1 MSRLLTSCLVA
12 LCAAPALAQAD
23 ADPDLD
29 GGAPNVDAS
38 ATIDTGAASPPAGP
52 VDAGTR
58 DLASELDELGRRLGI
73 LGEEL
78 ETDRTGSAPVAPSL
92 DLAREVG
99 VGPAGAKVYARE
111 GLSIGGY
118 GELLFSFYDQRLQN
132 GQYQQ
137 RNHLGDTQRAVFYFG
152 YKFNSWLVFNSEIEF
167 EHAGFSDEHAEGEVI
182 VEFATLD
189 FLIRPWLKIR
199 AGQLLL
205 PVGFI
210 NELHEPPVFF
220 GVRRPVLESGAGL
233 IPSTWHELGAGIYGS
248 VPGNLT
254 YRFDV
259 INGLDAARFNADGDG
274 TIGSGKQDGH
284 QVIANKPAIT
294 GRLDWTPVPGFLLG
308 GSFYVGDSAQ
318 ANGWQPIWTALL
330 EAHAELR
337 TGGFMARAIYAR
349 LTNSRGG
356 LSALASGPDAASNTF
371 LTGALQQGGYVE
383 AGYDVFTFVPSL
395 RMNLIPF
402 ARVELLDTQ
411 QEVAV
416 GATRD
421 PATQRAVVTVGANY
435 KPITQVVVKVDY
447 QVNLNGAGTGRNQF
461 NLGVGYLF

>member
-1 MSRLLTSCLVA
+1 MSHLLSTCLVA
-12 LCAAPALAQAD
+12 LCAATTGA
-23 ADPDLD
+23 D
-29 GGAPNVDAS
+29 GGPDAAAVDGGVPTEAE
-38 ATIDTGAASPPAGP
+38 GPAGGGP
-52 VDAGTR
+52 PEAADAGTR
-58 DLASELDELGRRLGI
+58 DLGSELDELARRLGI

-92 DLAREVG
+92 DAAREVG

-137 RNHLGDTQRAVFYFG
+137 RDNLGDTQRVILYVG

-167 EHAGFSDEHAEGEVI
+167 EHSGFSDEHAEGEVI
-182 VEFATLD
+182 IEFATLD
-189 FLIRPWLKIR
+189 FLLRPWLKLR

-210 NELHEPPVFF
+210 NELHEPPVFL
-220 GVRRPVLESGAGL
+220 GVKRPVLESGAGL
-233 IPSTWHELGAGIYGS
+233 IPSTWHELGAGLYGS
-248 VPGNLT
+248 LPGSLT
-254 YRFDV
+254 YRLDV

-284 QVIANKPAIT
+284 QVIANRPAFT
-294 GRLDWTPVPGFLLG
+294 GRLDWTPTPGFLLG

-318 ANGWQPIWTALL
+318 TDGWQPIWTGLL

-337 TGGFMARAIYAR
+337 TGGFQARAIVAR

-356 LSALASGPDAASNTF
+356 LSALASGPDAPGATF
-371 LTGALQQGGYVE
+371 QTGALQLGGYLE
-383 AGYDVFTFVPSL
+383 AGYDVFTFLPNL

-421 PATQRAVVTVGANY
+421 PANRRAVITVGANY
-435 KPITQVVVKVDY
+435 KPITQVVVKLDY
-447 QVNLNGAGTGRNQF
+447 QVNLNGAGTGRNQ
-461 NLGVGYLF
+461 LDIGVGYLF